1 MPTKEGRVTKNQA
14 RKSGAHQRRVQHP
27 RRTSISKTRRVSQQH
42 TTDLPLVERTNAL
55 ATDQFISQY
64 VTPLA
69 TPTPTATGSASAS
82 TTTSITGNEQTKELP
97 INSHTLP
104 TPPSTQLNANLN
116 APTTTTTPTP
126 LAVYSSSTIPPLD
139 LEACLDLIEQ
149 TSGDAYTAS
158 GIGWSRPK
166 KRKEMKLPDMKYL
179 LVRGDSEFEP
189 EGPLLSADDAQGG
202 LVVVPDEPVSELKS
216 GSGSGLGL
224 DSEMRQKDKDQNE
237 IQRQNSA
244 RLLGFLS
251 FMVTYEDGK
260 EVVYCYEIHLS
271 PIARG
276 RGLGGVLMSRMEG
289 IGRLIGLEK
298 AMLTVFKSNVAARE
312 FYRKGGYEVDEN
324 SPQPR
329 TLRNG
334 TVKEWDYEILSK
346 RLM

>member
-14 RKSGAHQRRVQHP
+14 RKPAAHQRRVQHN
-27 RRTSISKTRRVSQQH
+27 
-42 TTDLPLVERTNAL
+42 LPLVERTNAL
-55 ATDQFISQY
+55 PTDQFISQY

-69 TPTPTATGSASAS
+69 TPTATATVTATATASVSASAS
-82 TTTSITGNEQTKELP
+82 TTASVAGNDETKEIP
-97 INSHTLP
+97 INNLNQTLR
-104 TPPSTQLNANLN
+104 TPPSTQPNAKAKLN
-116 APTTTTTPTP
+116 APTTTTTTP

-179 LVRGDSEFEP
+179 LVRGDSEHEP
-189 EGPLLSADDAQGG
+189 EGPLLSADDAQGEPR
-202 LVVVPDEPVSELKS
+202 LAVIPDEPVSELKS
-216 GSGSGLGL
+216 GS
-224 DSEMRQKDKDQNE
+224 ETRQKDKDQNE
-237 IQRQNSA
+237 SQRQSSESA
-244 RLLGFLS
+244 RILGFLS

-271 PIARG
+271 RVARG
-276 RGLGGVLMSRMEG
+276 RGLGGVLMNRMEG

-346 RLM
+346 RLI

>member
-14 RKSGAHQRRVQHP
+14 RKPSAHQRRVQH
-27 RRTSISKTRRVSQQH
+27 H
-42 TTDLPLVERTNAL
+42 LPLVERTNAL
-55 ATDQFISQY
+55 TTDQFISQY

-69 TPTPTATGSASAS
+69 TPTTTATATASANASAS
-82 TTTSITGNEQTKELP
+82 TSTTASVTGNGQTNEIP
-97 INSHTLP
+97 INSLNHTLP
-104 TPPSTQLNANLN
+104 TPPSTQPNANANAN
-116 APTTTTTPTP
+116 APTTTTTTP

-179 LVRGDSEFEP
+179 LVRGDSEHEAEP

-202 LVVVPDEPVSELKS
+202 SVVVPDEPVSELML
-216 GSGSGLGL
+216 GSGSE
-224 DSEMRQKDKDQNE
+224 SKMRQKGKDQNE
-237 IQRQNSA
+237 SEKKTSA
-244 RLLGFLS
+244 RILGFLS

-271 PIARG
+271 PMARG

-346 RLM
+346 RLI

>member
-1 MPTKEGRVTKNQA
+1 
-14 RKSGAHQRRVQHP
+14 
-27 RRTSISKTRRVSQQH
+27 
-42 TTDLPLVERTNAL
+42 
-55 ATDQFISQY
+55 
-64 VTPLA
+64 
-69 TPTPTATGSASAS
+69 
-82 TTTSITGNEQTKELP
+82 
-97 INSHTLP
+97 
-104 TPPSTQLNANLN
+104 LN
-116 APTTTTTPTP
+116 APTTTTTTP

-179 LVRGDSEFEP
+179 LVRGDSVHESEP
-189 EGPLLSADDAQGG
+189 EGPLLSADDAQGEPR
-202 LVVVPDEPVSELKS
+202 LAVIPDEPVSELKS
-216 GSGSGLGL
+216 GSAT
-224 DSEMRQKDKDQNE
+224 RQKDKDQNE
-237 IQRQNSA
+237 SQKQSLA
-244 RLLGFLS
+244 RILGFLS

-271 PIARG
+271 PMARG

-312 FYRKGGYEVDEN
+312 FYRKGGYVVDEN

>member
-1 MPTKEGRVTKNQA
+1 MPTKEGRITKNST
-14 RKSGAHQRRVQHP
+14 RKSGAQRRVQP
-27 RRTSISKTRRVSQQH
+27 Q
-42 TTDLPLVERTNAL
+42 PLERTNAL
-55 ATDQFISQY
+55 STDQFISQY

-69 TPTPTATGSASAS
+69 TPIATPTAIATASVDASITGS
-82 TTTSITGNEQTKELP
+82 TTGNEQKKESQ
-97 INSHTLP
+97 INNLNHTLP
-104 TPPSTQLNANLN
+104 TPPSQQPKNLN
-116 APTTTTTPTP
+116 APTTTPTP

-149 TSGDAYTAS
+149 TSSDAYAAS

-179 LVRGDSEFEP
+179 LVRGES
-189 EGPLLSADDAQGG
+189 EGPLLSADDAQ
-202 LVVVPDEPVSELKS
+202 VVVPDEPGSELNS
-216 GSGSGLGL
+216 GNGNENGDGS
-224 DSEMRQKDKDQNE
+224 
-237 IQRQNSA
+237 QRPSANSA
-244 RLLGFLS
+244 RILGFLS

-260 EVVYCYEIHLS
+260 EVVYCYEIHMS
-271 PIARG
+271 PMARG
-276 RGLGGVLMSRMEG
+276 RGLGGLLMGRMEG

-346 RLM
+346 RLR